1 MTTKTFPLRVVLAFA
16 FIAVL
21 WWFPES
27 TGSHT
32 SGVFAGDVPALRF
45 LSSVTSN
52 VPKGENVSSP
62 NVGTL
67 EEMVLPAGGREV
79 SVSLSGIGPQLVD
92 AGVIDREKF
101 LNIYEDNEE
110 MRKEAEQLL
119 GGAYSRTLV
128 ITGKNAPVVL
138 NFLWAFGLGNKNAV
152 LEEGPMMDDSYG
164 GAGNFAS
171 TGGWTLATGDAMNH
185 YSKHAFVVL
194 TSEQQVLVERVSKN
208 VYRPCCGN
216 STYFPDCN
224 HGMAMLGLLE
234 LLASQGATEDA
245 MYRAALIVNTYWFP
259 DTYLTIA
266 KYLPSIDRSWLTADP
281 RELLSAEY
289 SSGGGYRTIAAK
301 VEPIQRSGGSCGVK

>member
-1 MTTKTFPLRVVLAFA
+1 MKIIQNISRAHIALIILFIATLWYFHTDSERVVISSENG
-16 FIAVL
+16 IA
-21 WWFPES
+21 E
-27 TGSHT
+27 TD
-32 SGVFAGDVPALRF
+32 A
-45 LSSVTSN
+45 
-52 VPKGENVSSP
+52 
-62 NVGTL
+62 GTL
-67 EEMVLPAGGREV
+67 EKIVLPAGGSEV
-79 SVSLSGIGPQLVD
+79 PVSLRGLGPQLVE

-101 LNIYEDNEE
+101 LNIYENDEE

-119 GGAYSRTLV
+119 DGTYSETLV

-164 GAGNFAS
+164 GVGNFAS
-171 TGGWTLATGDAMNH
+171 TGGWTLAAGNAMDH

-194 TSEQQVLVERVSKN
+194 TPEQQVLVEQVSKN

-245 MYRAALIVNTYWFP
+245 MYRAALTVNTYWFP

-266 KYLPSIDRSWLTADP
+266 KYLVSIDRSWLTADP

-289 SSGGGYRTIAAK
+289 SSGGGYRAIAAK